1 MSIKEICCFALLV
14 HVKEKFLAVLFGFGI
29 FFTSLVSINLD
40 QMIEKL
46 QVPFPFYGIVLFFFI
61 YLIIKTVT
69 IQSSAPLS
77 MIICKAKI
85 IAKLY
90 KKIIKNK
97 K

>member
-1 MSIKEICCFALLV
+1 MSIKIIRCFALLV

-40 QMIEKL
+40 QMIEK
-46 QVPFPFYGIVLFFFI
+46 QVPFPFYSIVLFFLI
-61 YLIIKTVT
+61 YLIIKTIT

-85 IAKLY
+85 IAKL
-90 KKIIKNK
+90 
-97 K
+97 

>member
-1 MSIKEICCFALLV
+1 MSIKIICCFALLV

-40 QMIEKL
+40 QMIEK
-46 QVPFPFYGIVLFFFI
+46 QVPFPFYSIVLFFLI
-61 YLIIKTVT
+61 YLIIKTIA

-85 IAKLY
+85 IAKL
-90 KKIIKNK
+90 
-97 K
+97 